1 MCNEFL
7 CVFSHRSKTESSIS
21 ARRHLKK
28 VFKELALRSNSSYV
42 DRELFLRLTKFPGL
56 LGEQVFNALDEDEDN
71 KLDVKEFV
79 QGICTIYEGQVPNIT
94 DFLFKVFN
102 FARNGQIS
110 KQDIKCIWEYL
121 PNTCQ
126 KCSKTFQPDW
136 ELADYLEKLFEGE
149 KYLLY
154 EGFHEKL
161 LEHKEVGELVL
172 RNILTFLP
180 EVFETMFSRP
190 NSDKA
195 VHEGYLQFKGRT
207 YYAILKYN
215 SIFLSK
221 FKGSRTVGIVLA
233 SDLFLSVLTE
243 EVEDK
248 GLALKSGKYVY
259 EFKALTS
266 DEKQTWAK
274 HLAVVTCC
282 RDISKDYNILPEVIG
297 KGAYGVVKLAQS
309 LKSPGLFAVKIICKE
324 PLDSRSATRL
334 HREMTILR
342 ICNHQNIVALKDIY
356 ETSDSIFIVTEYVQ
370 GGSLFT
376 WIKKLGFRVSEN
388 LAKVIIYQITNAIG
402 YLHSL
407 GICHRDVKLEN
418 ILLDTSSGIRPKI
431 IDFGLSCILG
441 PGQYSQEAVGTL
453 KYASPELISRIPYR
467 ETPDIWGI
475 GVIMY
480 ILLTGKIPFYGENDQ
495 EIANR
500 ILKKKI
506 DVENERWAG
515 ISPEAK
521 DLVLRMLARKV
532 NERIKIPE
540 ILKHTWFQGFD
551 LSESLNSELIN
562 I

>member
-1 MCNEFL
+1 MCNQFF

-21 ARRHLKK
+21 ARRDLKK
-28 VFKELALRSNSSYV
+28 LFKELAVRSNSSYV

-79 QGICTIYEGQVPNIT
+79 QGICTIYEGQVANIT
-94 DFLFKVFN
+94 DFLFKIFN
-102 FARNGQIS
+102 FTRNGQIS

-121 PNTCQ
+121 PNSCQ
-126 KCSKTFQPDW
+126 KCQKTFQPDW
-136 ELADYLEKLFEGE
+136 DLGDYLEKLFEGE

-154 EGFHEKL
+154 ETFHEKV
-161 LEHKEVGELVL
+161 LEYKEIGELIL

-180 EVFETMFSRP
+180 DVLEKTFENKS
-190 NSDKA
+190 SDKA
-195 VHEGYLQFKGRT
+195 LYEGYLQFKERT
-207 YYAILKYN
+207 YYACLKYN

-221 FKGSRTVGIVLA
+221 LKGSRVLGIILA
-233 SDLFLSVLTE
+233 TDLFLAELAE
-243 EVEDK
+243 E
-248 GLALKSGKYVY
+248 GLCLKNGKYVY
-259 EFKALTS
+259 EFKAVNT
-266 DEKQTWAK
+266 DEKQKWME
-274 HLAVVTCC
+274 HLAVVTNC
-282 RDISKDYNILPEVIG
+282 RDISIDYNILPEVIG
-297 KGAYGVVKLAQS
+297 KGAFGKVKLAQS
-309 LKSPGLFAVKIICKE
+309 LHSPGLFAVKIICKE

-334 HREMTILR
+334 HREMSILR

-356 ETSDSIFIVTEYVQ
+356 ETSENIFIVTEYVQ

-376 WIKKLGFRVSEN
+376 WIKKLGFRVPEN
-388 LAKVIIYQITNAIG
+388 LAKVIIFQITNAIG

-418 ILLDTSSGIRPKI
+418 ILLDNSSGIKPKI

-467 ETPDIWGI
+467 ESPDIWGI
-475 GVIMY
+475 GVILY

-506 DVENERWAG
+506 DVDNERWAG
-515 ISPEAK
+515 ISSEAK
-521 DLVLRMLARKV
+521 ELVLRLLARKV
-532 NERIKIPE
+532 NERIKISE
-540 ILKHTWFQGFD
+540 ILQHKWFEGFD
-551 LSESLNSELIN
+551 LSESMNAEFIN